1 MLLNPV
7 HFHVLL
13 TYYSREL
20 KKKFNRWALL
30 KAAQKYIAVCKD
42 FLSRCL
48 ECTFVE
54 GRQCK

>member
-1 MLLNPV
+1 MLPNPV

-48 ECTFVE
+48 EIVE
-54 GRQCK
+54 EC